1 MISLNNLSKISINDV
16 EKVEQIR
23 LLIVHALDDLE
34 QLSRLRELTNQVW
47 DVNSSNMENNWCK
60 TSILLESYEEKPIG
74 ITLPQKAICTVE
86 ETEPVVKGQTAAS
99 SYKPA
104 MLDNGVR
111 VMVPPFVDA
120 GEKIVVDTGELT
132 YVERAK

>member
-60 TSILLESYEEKPIG
+60 TSILLESYEEKRDESLESALSILRELVD
-74 ITLPQKAICTVE
+74 ILDEKKILDDKTLVVKPSTNIDLNLDVE
-86 ETEPVVKGQTAAS
+86 ETT
-99 SYKPA
+99 
-104 MLDNGVR
+104 LNTR
-111 VMVPPFVDA
+111 
-120 GEKIVVDTGELT
+120 
-132 YVERAK
+132 

>member
-60 TSILLESYEEKPIG
+60 TSILLESYEEKRDESLESALSILRELVD
-74 ITLPQKAICTVE
+74 ILDEKKILDDKTLVVKPSTSIDLNLDVE
-86 ETEPVVKGQTAAS
+86 ETT
-99 SYKPA
+99 
-104 MLDNGVR
+104 LNTR
-111 VMVPPFVDA
+111 
-120 GEKIVVDTGELT
+120 
-132 YVERAK
+132 